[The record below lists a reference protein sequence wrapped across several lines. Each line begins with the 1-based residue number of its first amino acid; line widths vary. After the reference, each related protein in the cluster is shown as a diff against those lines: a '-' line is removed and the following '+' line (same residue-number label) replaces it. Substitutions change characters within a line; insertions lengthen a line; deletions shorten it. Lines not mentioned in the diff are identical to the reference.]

1 MAELKEEMEKGV
13 RDLVQWASNVRL
25 EEIPEAVL
33 RRAVLIIA
41 DDLGAMVA
49 SRKEPEV
56 VRVHEQL
63 LRKKTVAEATVFR
76 GGRPRTDR
84 HSAAVANA
92 VAANWSEL
100 DEGYRKAVCHAG
112 LYTLP
117 ALLAE
122 AEAEAKSLGEVLR
135 SAVISYEVITRIA
148 RGWAIFPLILHP
160 HADLAAVGAASAIAS
175 LRHLSAEDFFNALT
189 SSATL
194 VVIGPFNHGVKGA
207 LVRNVWPASGAWHG
221 MMSVDWALC
230 GIGGLGSTFY
240 DVYTTTLGAAMH
252 PEQLTSNLGEEW
264 AIRDGYHKIFACCQ
278 YGHSAVE
285 AALAIAA
292 DMPPGKTSQD
302 IERVVV
308 ETHARGLTL
317 DNDDPDTT
325 LAAKFSMQHI
335 VATTLVLGH
344 AGATAFDSSALHKP
358 GIAELRGKIELRP
371 FHPEQGWPN
380 DRPARVTVELKNGQV
395 LSRDC
400 MSARGGP
407 DRPFTEEEI
416 LAKVTQLTS
425 DVYPHLASTLT
436 DLLELTPVKK
446 AERWDTLVGRLT
458 EGHKC

>member
-1 MAELKEEMEKGV
+1 MADKKEEMERGL
-13 RDLVQWASNVRL
+13 RDLIYWASNVCI

-41 DDLGAMVA
+41 DDIAAMVA
-49 SRKEPEV
+49 SRKESELGLIL
-56 VRVHEQL
+56 EQL
-63 LRKKTVAEATVFR
+63 FRNITREEATVFC
-76 GGRPRTDR
+76 GGRRRTDR
-84 HSAAVANA
+84 FSAAIGNA
-92 VAANWSEL
+92 MAANWSEL
-100 DEGYRKAVCHAG
+100 DEGYRKATCHAG

-160 HADLAAVGAASAIAS
+160 HADLAAVGAASAIAC
-175 LRHLSAEDFFNALT
+175 LRHLNVKDFFNALT

-207 LVRNVWPASGAWHG
+207 LVRNMWAASGAWHG

-240 DVYTTTLGAAMH
+240 DVYTTTLGGVMH

-264 AIRDGYHKIFACCQ
+264 AILDGYHKIFACCQ

-285 AALAIAA
+285 AALTIAA

-302 IERVVV
+302 IKRVVV

-317 DNDDPDTT
+317 DNYNPETT
-325 LAAKFSMQHI
+325 LAAKFSMPHI
-335 VATTLVLGH
+335 VAATLVLGH
-344 AGATAFDSSALHKP
+344 AGVEAFNSLALHQP
-358 GIAELRGKIELRP
+358 EVVELRGRIELLP
-371 FHPEQGWPN
+371 FLPEQEWPN

-400 MSARGGP
+400 MSAKGGP

-425 DVYPHLASTLT
+425 GVYPNLASTLT
-436 DLLELTPVKK
+436 DLLVLTPAKK
-446 AERWDTLVGRLT
+446 TERWDTLVERLIGGD
-458 EGHKC
+458 ES

>member
-1 MAELKEEMEKGV
+1 MAELKEETEKGV
-13 RDLVQWASNVRL
+13 KDLVQWASNVRL
-25 EEIPEAVL
+25 EEIPEATL

-41 DDLGAMVA
+41 DDLAAMVA

-63 LRKKTVAEATVFR
+63 LRKRTVAEATVFR

-84 HSAAVANA
+84 LFAAVANA

-100 DEGYRKAVCHAG
+100 DEGYRKATCHAG

-122 AEAEAKSLGEVLR
+122 AEAEGKTVGEVLR

-148 RGWAIFPLILHP
+148 RGWAIYPLILHP
-160 HADLAAVGAASAIAS
+160 HAYFAAVGAASAIAS
-175 LRHLSAEDFFNALT
+175 LRHLDVKDFFNALT

-207 LVRNVWPASGAWHG
+207 LVRNMWAASGAWHG

-240 DVYTTTLGAAMH
+240 DVYTTALGGAMH

-285 AALAIAA
+285 AALTIAA
-292 DMPPGKTSQD
+292 DMPLGKTSQD
-302 IERVVV
+302 IKRVVV
-308 ETHARGLTL
+308 EAHARGLTL
-317 DNDDPDTT
+317 DNYNPETT
-325 LAAKFSMQHI
+325 LAAKFSMPHI
-335 VATTLVLGH
+335 VAATLVLGH
-344 AGATAFDSSALHKP
+344 AGVEAFNSLALHQP
-358 GIAELRGKIELRP
+358 EVVELRGRIELRP
-371 FHPEQGWPN
+371 FLPEQEWPN

-400 MSARGGP
+400 MSAKGGP

-425 DVYPHLASTLT
+425 EVYPNLASTLT
-436 DLLELTPVKK
+436 DLLVLTPVKK
-446 AERWDTLVGRLT
+446 AERWDTLVGRLIGGD
-458 EGHKC
+458 ES